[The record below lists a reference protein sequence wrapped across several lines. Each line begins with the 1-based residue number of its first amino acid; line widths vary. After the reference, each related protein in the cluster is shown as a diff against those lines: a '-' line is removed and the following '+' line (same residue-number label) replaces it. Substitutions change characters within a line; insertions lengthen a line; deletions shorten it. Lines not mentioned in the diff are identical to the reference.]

1 MRDILEAIHDYPDEA
16 LGLFFFLIVIVWLL
30 SGVFEKKDGDKLDEI
45 LDLLRSQNE
54 MIKDIHDYVKEVTSE
69 KYIGESRMTS
79 FSINLAADILT
90 EAISPKIKGMMVD
103 LLRKQGWKT
112 E

>member
-1 MRDILEAIHDYPDEA
+1 MHDYPDEA
-16 LGLFFFLIVIVWLL
+16 LGLFFFLIVVFWLL
-30 SGVFEKKDGDKLDEI
+30 SGIFEKKMNDKLDKI

-79 FSINLAADILT
+79 FSINLAADRLT